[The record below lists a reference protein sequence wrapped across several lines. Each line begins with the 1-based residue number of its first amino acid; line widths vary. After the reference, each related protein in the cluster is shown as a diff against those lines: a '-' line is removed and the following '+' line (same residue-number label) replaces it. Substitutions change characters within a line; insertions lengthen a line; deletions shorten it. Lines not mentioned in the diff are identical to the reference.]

1 MMKAVMKNGSV
12 FAKVD
17 VPPST
22 RKISVCHSTESGNPV
37 SNYELKI
44 SASKRNTG
52 CWMFQH
58 APVAELLPCGT
69 YFIKHEVSDKKI
81 TTEEEVAKKLKEI
94 INIDPY
100 LEVHGGRD
108 LLDFL
113 GIFVETDDGKSQL
126 RYGLTRDFISRFL
139 SITKLPHKVILLKL
153 QDIEKNLLLMV
164 KDKLAE
170 AVSQQPSFV
179 HRGNEK

>member
-37 SNYELKI
+37 SSYELKL

-81 TTEEEVAKKLKEI
+81 TTEEEVAKKISEI
-94 INIDPY
+94 IKIDPY
-100 LEVHGGRD
+100 LEVSGDRD
-108 LLDFL
+108 LLEFI
-113 GIFVETDDGKSQL
+113 GIFVETDSSEGKRKSQL

-139 SITKLPHKVILLKL
+139 SITKLPHKVIMLKL
-153 QDIEKNLLLMV
+153 QDIEKNLV
-164 KDKLAE
+164 QC
-170 AVSQQPSFV
+170 V
-179 HRGNEK
+179 

>member
-1 MMKAVMKNGSV
+1 MKAVMKNGSV
-12 FAKVD
+12 FSKAD
-17 VPPST
+17 VPPSA
-22 RKISVCHSTESGNPV
+22 RKITVCHEISESGTPV
-37 SNYELKI
+37 SSYELKL

-69 YFIKHEVSDKKI
+69 YFIKYEVSDKKI
-81 TTEEEVAKKLKEI
+81 TTEEVAKKLKEI

-100 LEVHGGRD
+100 LEVYGDRD

-126 RYGLTRDFISRFL
+126 RYGLTIEFVSRFL
-139 SITKLPHKVILLKL
+139 SINKPPY
-153 QDIEKNLLLMV
+153 NLLMI
-164 KDKLAE
+164 KIRKIE
-170 AVSQQPSFV
+170 ANLVNKSGENNARIP
-179 HRGNEK
+179 